1 MRAIA
6 AVVVGGGIALGG
18 LIAAQSARHL
28 NPIIDLLERK
38 QPVFG
43 IATPSAGGGGGR
55 RGGGAAGGAAGAGAA
70 GASTTPAVPAPPPPP
85 PPPPKTPLEL
95 AKEALAHPE
104 ADYYFNGSMEGS
116 VDRALGPFTLFADAL
131 VESGAI
137 SKAPYHRLLAPL
149 SVKTPKISTDPP
161 KAIENISRQLNAGAA
176 AISFVE
182 VDTARELEQGIAAMR
197 FKAKG
202 GTRPDDIGPAA
213 KYWGLTEAQY
223 REKADVWPLNRN
235 GELLAWAIVE
245 TKEGIANVR
254 QIAQVK
260 GLSVLIPGAGTLR
273 GVFSTTVDGKQ
284 VRDEAAWEAGIQQI
298 LAACKEFNV
307 PCGYPANATDIEM
320 RMKQGFSVII
330 VQQFSEA
337 GFKAIEIGRQISGR
351 DKK

>member
-1 MRAIA
+1 MRAVVA
-6 AVVVGGGIALGG
+6 AVIVGGGVVLGG
-18 LIAAQSARHL
+18 LTSAQSGRHL
-28 NPIIDLLERK
+28 NPIVDLLEKK

-43 IATPSAGGGGGR
+43 IATPSAGGGGGGR
-55 RGGGAAGGAAGAGAA
+55 RGGGAPGGTAGGGAAAA
-70 GASTTPAVPAPPPPP
+70 APAAPATP

-95 AKEALAHPE
+95 AKDALAHPE

-116 VDRALGPFTLFADAL
+116 VDRAIGPFTLFADAL

-137 SKAPYHRLLAPL
+137 SKAPYHQLLAPL
-149 SVKTPKISTDPP
+149 SVKTPKISPDPA

-197 FKAKG
+197 FKSKG
-202 GTRPDDIGPAA
+202 GTRPDDIGRRA
-213 KYWGLTEAQY
+213 KYWGLTDAQY

-273 GVFSTTVDGKQ
+273 GVFSTTVDGKP

-330 VQQFSEA
+330 VQSFSDA